1 MISLDGA
8 DGRQRALIIKTL
20 ELEADGVFAEVH
32 AFRTRFFVPTG
43 ERAARVL
50 QTVTEHRPVVE
61 IRGGDGVSGLR
72 RAA

>member
-1 MISLDGA
+1 MNVKSCHSGA
-8 DGRQRALIIKTL
+8 NADTEIDRAAI
-20 ELEADGVFAEVH
+20 H